1 MKRIALYLGLAT
13 GLVASCS
20 IQEETFE
27 TPRPDGVTFYASI
40 EQPAEDGT
48 RVYANEDLLL
58 RWTADDRV
66 SIFNKN
72 SYNQQYRFTGE
83 TGDNAGGFDKVEG
96 SEFTTGNVI
105 AHVVAVYPYLGSTKI
120 SESEALTV
128 TLPAEQYYA
137 ENTFG
142 LGANTMVSVSSDTF
156 LLFKNIGGYLR
167 LNLYGKGVSVR
178 SIELRGNKG
187 EKLAGKATV
196 TMSSDGVPSVVMAD
210 DASSVITLTCET
222 PVTLGATAD
231 ESTAFWFVVPPGTFR
246 NGFTVSIN
254 QVSGS
259 SEKSTSKSI
268 AIERNKVT
276 KMSPLGVERVQPNN
290 IIFYTSTDGKVV
302 TPNSAAR
309 FGANIVSNEY
319 IDGRGAISFDGDVTM
334 IGSDAFY
341 QCSNLLTV
349 SIPDSV
355 TRIDGYSFAGCTGL
369 ADILIPESVTNIGSS
384 AFNACKSLTAVE
396 IPKNVSSIG
405 AGAFAYCERLA
416 FLVVDSG
423 NPVYD
428 SRGDCNAIIE
438 TSGNTLVSGCMNTII
453 PGSVVAIG
461 HSAFAGHK
469 SLTSVAMPD
478 HLVQIAGYAFYE
490 CTGLTGMDIPA
501 DVTSVGAY
509 SFYGCTGLSRI
520 TVLPD
525 VPPAGGSQMLDETNR
540 APIYVPRGSLDTYK
554 AASFWSSYKDRMQG
568 FSPVGSSESGG
579 NEGIGYDQY

>member
-20 IQEETFE
+20 IRENFE
-27 TPRPDGVTFYASI
+27 TPRPDDVAFYASI
-40 EQPAEDGT
+40 EQPVEDGA
-48 RVYANEDLLL
+48 RVYANEELLL

-105 AHVVAVYPYLGSTKI
+105 AHVVSVYPYLGSTKI
-120 SESEALTV
+120 SESEELAV
-128 TLPAEQYYA
+128 TLPAEQHYV

-210 DASSVITLTCET
+210 DASSVITL
-222 PVTLGATAD
+222 
-231 ESTAFWFVVPPGTFR
+231 
-246 NGFTVSIN
+246 
-254 QVSGS
+254 
-259 SEKSTSKSI
+259 
-268 AIERNKVT
+268 RNKVT
-276 KMSPLGVERVQPNN
+276 KMSSLEVERVQPNN
-290 IIFYTSTDGKVV
+290 VIFYTTTDGKVV
-302 TPNSAAR
+302 TPNSAAA

-319 IDGRGAISFDGDVTM
+319 VDGRGAISFDGDVTM
-334 IGSDAFY
+334 IGSYAFH
-341 QCSNLLTV
+341 QCFNLLTV
-349 SIPDSV
+349 GIPDSV
-355 TRIDGYSFAGCTGL
+355 TRIDGYAFAGCTAL

-384 AFNACKSLTAVE
+384 AFNACKSLTSVE

-405 AGAFAYCERLA
+405 VGAFAYCDNLTS
-416 FLVVDSG
+416 LVVDAG
-423 NPVYD
+423 NSVYD

-438 TSGNTLVSGCMNTII
+438 TSGNTLVSGCKNTSI
-453 PGSVVAIG
+453 PESVVAIG
-461 HSAFAGHK
+461 HSAFAGHVG
-469 SLTSVAMPD
+469 LTSV
-478 HLVQIAGYAFYE
+478 
-490 CTGLTGMDIPA
+490 DIPA
-501 DVTSVGAY
+501 DVTNVGAY

-520 TVLPD
+520 AVLPT
-525 VPPAGGSQMLDETNR
+525 VPPAGGNLMLDETNQ
-540 APIYVPRGSLDTYK
+540 APIYVPRGSLDAYK
-554 AASFWSSYKDRMQG
+554 AASFWSSYKDRMEG

>member
-20 IQEETFE
+20 IRENFE
-27 TPRPDGVTFYASI
+27 TPRPDDVTFFASI
-40 EQPAEDGT
+40 EQPVEDGA
-48 RVYANEDLLL
+48 RVYANEELLL

-105 AHVVAVYPYLGSTKI
+105 AHVVSVYPYLGSTKI
-120 SESEALTV
+120 SESEELTV
-128 TLPAEQYYA
+128 TLPAEQHYA

-196 TMSSDGVPSVVMAD
+196 TMSSDGVPSALMAD
-210 DASSVITLTCET
+210 DASSVITLACDT

-276 KMSPLGVERVQPNN
+276 KMSSLEVERVQPNN
-290 IIFYTSTDGKVV
+290 VIFYTTTDGKVV
-302 TPNSAAR
+302 TPNSAAA

-319 IDGRGAISFDGDVTM
+319 VDGRGAISFDGDVTM
-334 IGSDAFY
+334 IGSNAFH
-341 QCSNLLTV
+341 QCFNLLTV
-349 SIPDSV
+349 GIPDSV
-355 TRIDGYSFAGCTGL
+355 TRIDGYAFAGCTAL

-384 AFNACKSLTAVE
+384 AFNACKSLASVE

-405 AGAFAYCERLA
+405 VGAFAYCDNLTS
-416 FLVVDSG
+416 LVVDAG
-423 NPVYD
+423 NSVYD

-438 TSGNTLVSGCMNTII
+438 TSGNTLVSGCKNTSI
-453 PGSVVAIG
+453 PESVVAIG
-461 HSAFAGHK
+461 HSAFAGHVG
-469 SLTSVAMPD
+469 LTSV
-478 HLVQIAGYAFYE
+478 
-490 CTGLTGMDIPA
+490 DIPA

-520 TVLPD
+520 AVLPT
-525 VPPAGGSQMLDETNR
+525 VPPAGGNLMLDETNQ
-540 APIYVPRGSLDTYK
+540 APIYVPRGSLDDYK
-554 AASFWSSYKDRMQG
+554 AASFWSSYKDRMEG